1 MTHTSDVKIEM
12 TEQKKENTDFTKSLV
27 DLKEK
32 LSGKE
37 ISVGNMMTIVRFSME
52 VVEMTKVKGEE
63 QRELAIKLIRQVIVD
78 APISDDKEKLLL
90 DMIDQNVIASTID
103 LVVAASHGQ
112 LEINQVTEVVTKCCG
127 FTFTKLLKK

>member
-1 MTHTSDVKIEM
+1 MTDTSNVKVEVS
-12 TEQKKENTDFTKSLV
+12 EPKKEETEFTKSLV
-27 DLKEK
+27 DLKK
-32 LSGKE
+32 RLSGNE

-52 VVEMTKVKGEE
+52 VVELTKLKGEE

-90 DMIDQNVIASTID
+90 DMIDQNVVASTID

>member
-32 LSGKE
+32 LSGNE

>member
-1 MTHTSDVKIEM
+1 MTDTSNVKVEVS
-12 TEQKKENTDFTKSLV
+12 EPKKEETEFTKSLA
-27 DLKEK
+27 DLKER
-32 LSGKE
+32 LSGNE

-52 VVEMTKVKGEE
+52 VVELTKLKGEE

-90 DMIDQNVIASTID
+90 DMIDQNVVASTID
-103 LVVAASHGQ
+103 LVVAASRGQ

>member
-1 MTHTSDVKIEM
+1 MTDTSNVKVEI
-12 TEQKKENTDFTKSLV
+12 TEPKKEETEFTKSLA
-27 DLKEK
+27 DLKK
-32 LSGKE
+32 RLSGNE

-52 VVEMTKVKGEE
+52 VVELTKLKGEE

-90 DMIDQNVIASTID
+90 DMIDQNVVASTID
-103 LVVAASHGQ
+103 LIVAASRGQ

>member
-52 VVEMTKVKGEE
+52 VV
-63 QRELAIKLIRQVIVD
+63 
-78 APISDDKEKLLL
+78 
-90 DMIDQNVIASTID
+90 
-103 LVVAASHGQ
+103 
-112 LEINQVTEVVTKCCG
+112 
-127 FTFTKLLKK
+127 